1 MALDRQ
7 KLYDGLL
14 EAFEKGKETQSVS
27 GGEEGEVEAKYSKGD
42 VAGFIADAIVS
53 YASDAEVMLLTGPFL
68 IPAAPSP
75 IPDPANM
82 GQKVKVQTAETG
94 KAALKSAIE
103 GSFNSMDPAMSLI
116 TAGIMA
122 YIPASFTAFSSTVG
136 NTATG
141 ATAPTVPPI
150 LAPCTAAGMAG
161 SEEPDIV
168 DLMATIIHTSFMAS
182 LFNGVGITVAG
193 GVGPVVAQPLM

>member
-1 MALDRQ
+1 MGLDRQ

-14 EAFEKGKETQSVS
+14 EAFEKGKETQGVS
-27 GGEEGEVEAKYSKGD
+27 GGEDGEVEAKYTEGD
-42 VAGFIADAIVS
+42 VAGFIADAIVA
-53 YASDAEVMLLTGPFL
+53 YASDAEVMLLTGPFM

-82 GQKVKVQTAETG
+82 GQKVKVQTADVG
-94 KAALKSAIE
+94 KAALKSSIE
-103 GSFNSMDPAMSLI
+103 ASFSSGDPVMGLV

-122 YIPASFTAFSSTVG
+122 YIPASFTAFQSTSG
-136 NTATG
+136 NMAAG
-141 ATAPTVPPI
+141 ATAPTVPPV
-150 LAPCTAAGMAG
+150 LAPCTALGLAG

-168 DLMATIIHTSFMAS
+168 DLMATLIHASFMAS
-182 LFNGVGITVAG
+182 LFNGVATTVAG

>member
-1 MALDRQ
+1 MALDRG

-14 EAFEKGKETQSVS
+14 DAFAKGKETKSVS
-27 GGEEGEVEAKYSKGD
+27 GGEEGEVEAKYTEGD
-42 VAGFIADAIVS
+42 VAGFLADAIVA
-53 YASDAEVMLLTGPFL
+53 YASDAEVMLLTGPFM

-82 GQKVKVQTAETG
+82 GQKVQVQTAETG
-94 KAALKSAIE
+94 KVALKSAIE
-103 GSFNSMDPAMSLI
+103 ASFASGDPVMGLV

-122 YIPASFTAFSSTVG
+122 YIPASFTVFSSTIG

-141 ATAPTVPPI
+141 ATAPTVPPV
-150 LAPCTAAGMAG
+150 LAPCIALGLAG

-168 DLMATIIHTSFMAS
+168 DVMATIIHASFMAS
-182 LFNGVGITVAG
+182 LFNGAGITVAG
-193 GVGPVVAQPLM
+193 GLGPVIAQPLM